1 MGALSPESLVSR
13 SHGAWIAEVN
23 VRLFPVR
30 IALVAAALT
39 VLCCICLRLLSQ
51 IIMVKA
57 RIVNTSSPSIFSA
70 RKLPGFIEQS
80 QGSEALG
87 RFRRHLDQVLSV
99 EYQNSLAKVVAIRCW
114 VRRQQSQD
122 RLVWLT
128 PAGVTH
134 EDPHRLLKEIR
145 EGLPGS
151 CRRFSYILLGALLSA
166 GFDARIVGFTN
177 SLNRRDSKQHLL
189 VEVWLEELGQ
199 WVLLDPT
206 FDTLITVGGKVA
218 SAIELHLAIADAD
231 PSRIAFARER
241 GALIPHPRLEL
252 FEFYCRHMFVAMS
265 NAIFDG
271 YAIRI
276 LGQRR
281 IQFFHFSHDGKYPE
295 VLKHLLLVAA
305 CCSLFLGLL
314 FWVSILLT
322 FLAA

>member
-1 MGALSPESLVSR
+1 MLSLESLVSR
-13 SHGAWIAEVN
+13 SHGTWIAVVN
-23 VRLFPVR
+23 VRLSPVR

-39 VLCCICLRLLSQ
+39 VLCCIFLRLLSQ
-51 IIMVKA
+51 MIMVKA
-57 RIVNTSSPSIFSA
+57 RVVNTTSPSIFSA

-80 QGSEALG
+80 RNSEALG

-122 RLVWLT
+122 HRVWFT
-128 PAGVTH
+128 PAGLTH

-145 EGLPGS
+145 EGFPGA

-206 FDTLITVGGKVA
+206 FDALIIVGGKVA
-218 SAIELHLAIADAD
+218 SAIELHGAIADAD
-231 PSRIAFARER
+231 LSRITFARER
-241 GALIPHPRLEL
+241 GALKPHPRVEL
-252 FEFYCRHMFVAMS
+252 FELYCQHMFVAMS

-271 YAIRI
+271 YAVRI

-281 IQFFHFSHDGKYPE
+281 IQFVHYSEKDKYPD
-295 VLKHLLLVAA
+295 VLKYLLLVAT
-305 CCSLFLGLL
+305 CCSIFLGLV
-314 FWVSILLT
+314 FWALLLLT